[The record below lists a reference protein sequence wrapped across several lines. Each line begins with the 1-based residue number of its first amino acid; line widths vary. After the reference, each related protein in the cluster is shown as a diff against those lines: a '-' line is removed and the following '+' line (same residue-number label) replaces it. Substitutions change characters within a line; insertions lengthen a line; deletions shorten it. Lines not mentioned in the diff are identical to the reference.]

1 MRYLPHDEAVASGF
15 AADAGGLDA
24 VESQAVVNLLND
36 ELSSLLK
43 MKPRGFW
50 REVAK
55 NESLHQFLDSYL
67 QFRSRWYDFPHR
79 GSRGTV
85 AGVIVEEVELCRR
98 VFLVLYRI
106 SSNRE
111 PGMHASDC
119 LSVNDHTALLQ
130 EKKLLDLPKLLDICA
145 IYGHENGELTKL
157 LVTNAIKAQPQLLY
171 NLGDAI
177 SHFLSIVHTMH
188 GRCNTSLELLASYGG
203 DGSHGFM
210 QLSND
215 FLEVMDFINDSIST
229 FDAFADAYR
238 PSALHFCLSFEISSG
253 NGELLNTLA
262 RLHDS
267 LIPSMLQGFSLAS
280 NVREDKSGVIPDG
293 ILSLKVVL
301 TRIVKFGWKLL
312 DFCYLNNE
320 LTDDNLLQSTTKMFP
335 ASVEDPS
342 IRGDILVQTLKE
354 INGEAQFQVDDHG
367 IGTFVENIEKNY
379 RIFSRINNLCSRGWI
394 WLDQEQLQYLSRIL
408 RSSSSISTAP
418 SVEISSRANQ
428 LQKDEDAV
436 LMDSKIS
443 QIKDLFPDYGKG
455 FLTACLEVYNHD
467 AEEVIQRILEGTL
480 HGDLSSL
487 DTSMEHIS
495 PANQT
500 SRKGKDKGKAVL
512 VEPLPSSQVSA
523 MPNRVYA
530 SGSSTPQSSFGRYTR
545 KTNDDKPDSEVLDSM
560 PAKDAVRTSV
570 LAAEIEY
577 EDEYDDSFDDLGL
590 SAVESGF
597 EEPENLSDRM
607 NSLSVKS
614 SEPDQS
620 SSSRWNSSKKP
631 LFYVKDGKNYS
642 YKVSGSVGVASAKE
656 AAVWNQTQK
665 ELIHGL
671 GRGGNLPLGA
681 AQSLE
686 DSDKEGDEQV
696 SSPAENTGRAPVSG
710 FRGRG
715 GRRGGRN
722 HHQKDRALK
731 KHFSGL
737 SGY

>member
-1 MRYLPHDEAVASGF
+1 M
-15 AADAGGLDA
+15 
-24 VESQAVVNLLND
+24 
-36 ELSSLLK
+36 
-43 MKPRGFW
+43 
-50 REVAK
+50 
-55 NESLHQFLDSYL
+55 
-67 QFRSRWYDFPHR
+67 
-79 GSRGTV
+79 V
-85 AGVIVEEVELCRR
+85 AGIIVEEVDLCRR
-98 VFLVLYRI
+98 VFVVLYRI

-111 PGMHASDC
+111 PGVRASDC

-157 LVTNAIKAQPQLLY
+157 LVANAIKAQPQFLD
-171 NLGDAI
+171 NLVGVV
-177 SHFLSIVHTMH
+177 SHFLSIVHTLH

-203 DGSHGFM
+203 GGSHRFM
-210 QLSND
+210 PLSKD
-215 FLEVMDFINDSIST
+215 FLEVLDFINDSIST

-238 PSALHFCLSFEISSG
+238 PAALHFCLSFEISSG
-253 NGELLNTLA
+253 NGEILNTLA

-267 LIPSMLQGFSLAS
+267 LIPSMLQGFLRAS
-280 NVREDKSGVIPDG
+280 NMIEDKSGVIPDVV
-293 ILSLKVVL
+293 LSLKMLL

-312 DFCYLNNE
+312 DFCYLHYE
-320 LTDDNLLQSTTKMFP
+320 LAYDDLLQGTTKMFP
-335 ASVEDPS
+335 ASVVDPS

-354 INGEAQFQVDDHG
+354 INGEAQFQVDDHD

-379 RIFSRINNLCSRGWI
+379 RIFSRINSLCSRGWI
-394 WLDQEQLQYLSRIL
+394 LLDQEQLQYLSRIL
-408 RSSSSISTAP
+408 RLSSSISTAP
-418 SVEISSRANQ
+418 SVEVSSCTNQ

-436 LMDSKIS
+436 LLDSKIS

-455 FLTACLEVYNHD
+455 FLMACLEVYNHD
-467 AEEVIQRILEGTL
+467 TEEVIQRILEGTL
-480 HGDLSSL
+480 HQDLSSL
-487 DTSMEHIS
+487 NTSIEHIP

-500 SRKGKDKGKAVL
+500 SHKGKDKGKAVL
-512 VEPLPSSQVSA
+512 VEPSLQVSA

-530 SGSSTPQSSFGRYTR
+530 GGSSTLQSSFGHYTR
-545 KTNDDKPDSEVLDSM
+545 KSNDDKPDSEVLDSM
-560 PAKDAVRTSV
+560 PSKDAVRTAV

-590 SAVESGF
+590 STVESGF
-597 EEPENLSDRM
+597 EEPENLTDRM

-671 GRGGNLPLGA
+671 GRGGNLSLGA
-681 AQSLE
+681 AQNLE
-686 DSDKEGDEQV
+686 DSDEEGDEQV
-696 SSPAENTGRAPVSG
+696 SSPAENTSRAPVPA

-715 GRRGGRN
+715 GRRGGGN
-722 HHQKDRALK
+722 HHRKDRALK

-737 SGY
+737 TGY